1 MKKSINK
8 KKIKKIILII
18 VSVILA
24 LAIIAS
30 AVAFIANY
38 PDKRTPIFN
47 DNNQKLEK
55 QVFDEGYFK
64 IGKYDLIVSVNGDDN
79 ANGTLEAPLK
89 TLNGAKEKLKTS
101 NIPDDANV
109 TVWFREGTY
118 AFFDT
123 VNFNET
129 DKSNVLY
136 RSYPNEEVVF
146 SGSKEI
152 SGNWKTTEIN
162 GVNAFVTDIPIK
174 SDDDYFHSLF
184 KDGKRLSRSNYPKA
198 DVFKVA
204 AEPNED
210 EKFVSDWD
218 ANFFVHS
225 PVLYAHPE
233 DLLDFAN
240 QSDIDVKL
248 MHFWCEDLLPVHSID
263 KNTGKI
269 TASKL
274 TAMKTRVDD
283 NYILENVKEALSLP
297 GEWYLDR
304 SEEKL
309 YYIPQE
315 GDTLKNTVVY
325 AGSNEQFFTINNA
338 QNISFQ
344 GINFKNTDWNH
355 INGIHTGNPFEKS
368 HPLYKTIIYGAEH
381 PQAAF
386 EVPAAIY
393 IVSSNGIDFTDCS
406 FENISYSALKFEKA
420 SKNCNITSCLF
431 NEIGGNAIFI
441 HGDFVV
447 PATTQNINVTD
458 CHISNY
464 GRIFNNA
471 IGILLTH
478 AINCDLTHNE
488 IHDGWYT
495 GISVGWNWGY
505 TDNPTNNI
513 NISNNLIYNIGN
525 GWLSDMGAIY
535 TLGIQPDT
543 VISGNVIYNVGCDKG
558 QYGYGGWGIYL
569 DEGSSEILVEKNL
582 VYDCSSQT
590 FHQHYGKDNMIRN
603 NIFAFGGDGQFKISK
618 REDHNSLYLYNNI
631 FVGNDTPM
639 YKETLSLDW
648 FKDDNNLYWDYNTF
662 GKTVHSGSS
671 TNIFESENILGMY
684 GRGYYNNGI
693 FADPLFKDAEN
704 RDFTFAENSPAFE
717 AGFEKWDY
725 SNAGTITEFK
735 LNN

>member
-1 MKKSINK
+1 MKIAINK
-8 KKIKKIILII
+8 KKIKKIVII
-18 VSVILA
+18 VISIILA
-24 LAIIAS
+24 LAIIAGT
-30 AVAFIANY
+30 VAFIANS
-38 PDKRTPIFN
+38 PDNRTPVFN
-47 DNNQKLEK
+47 DNDKKNTTKK
-55 QVFDEGYFK
+55 IFDEGKFK
-64 IGKYDLIVSVNGDDN
+64 MGEYDLIVAPNGDDN
-79 ANGTLEAPLK
+79 ADGTLNSPLK
-89 TLNGAKEKLKTS
+89 TLKGAKEKLKAS
-101 NIPDDANV
+101 NLPQNTNV

-118 AFFDT
+118 TFFDT
-123 VNFNET
+123 VVFDEN
-129 DKSNVLY
+129 DKNNVLY
-136 RSYPNEEVVF
+136 RSYPGEEVNF

-152 SGNWKTTEIN
+152 KGSWKETEIN
-162 GVNAFVTDIPIK
+162 GVNAFVTDVPVK
-174 SDDDYFHSLF
+174 SDADYFRSLF
-184 KDGKRLSRSNYPKA
+184 KNGKRLSRSIYPKT

-204 AEPNED
+204 AEPNTD
-210 EKFVSDWD
+210 EKFASERDP
-218 ANFFVHS
+218 NFFVHS
-225 PVLYAHPE
+225 PVFYAHPE
-233 DLLDFAN
+233 DLLNFTN
-240 QSDIDVKL
+240 QTDIDVKL

-263 KNTGKI
+263 KSTGKI
-269 TASKL
+269 TTTKL

-309 YYIPQE
+309 YYIPRD
-315 GDTLKNTVVY
+315 GDTLNNTVVY
-325 AGSNEQFFTINNA
+325 AGANEQFFTINNA

-355 INGIHTGNPFEKS
+355 INGTHTGNPFEES
-368 HPLYKTIIYGAEH
+368 HPLYKTIKYGAEH

-393 IVSSNGIDFTDCS
+393 IASSKGINFTDCN
-406 FENISYSALKFEKA
+406 FENISNTAVKYEKA
-420 SKNCNITSCLF
+420 SKDCNITSCLF
-431 NEIGGNAIFI
+431 NEIGGNAVFI
-441 HGDFVV
+441 NGDFVV

-478 AINCDLTHNE
+478 AIDCNLTHNE

-525 GWLSDMGAIY
+525 GWLSDMGGIY

-543 VISGNVIYNVGCDKG
+543 VISENIIYNVGCDEGK
-558 QYGYGGWGIYL
+558 YGYGGWGIYL

-603 NIFAFGGDGQFKISK
+603 NIFAFGGEGQFRITR
-618 REDHNSLYLYNNI
+618 REDHNSLFLYNNI
-631 FVGNDTPM
+631 LVGYDTPM
-639 YKETLSLDW
+639 YWETIGLNW

-671 TNIFESENILGMY
+671 TNIFDSENILGMY
-684 GRGYYNNGI
+684 GRDYYKNAI
-693 FADPLFKDAEN
+693 LADPLFKDAEN
-704 RDFTFAENSPAFE
+704 RDFTLAENSPAFDG
-717 AGFEKWDY
+717 GFEPWEY
-725 SNAGTITEFK
+725 NAGTITK
-735 LNN
+735 R